1 MTREQSVGAASHAS
15 NHWREVD
22 WRLVNR
28 NVRRLQVR
36 IVKAVEEGRWGKVKA
51 LQRLLT
57 HSRDGTPLPHGL
69 ADLERS
75 IDGTTV
81 RLTTRDWHGTV
92 RVSVVFGVHPRTTI
106 NESFEVEIA
115 PVPIVSPPLKSRR
128 SAPPTGRPAR
138 R

>member
-1 MTREQSVGAASHAS
+1 MKTFRQFTNSRRVYELNVDSHHIDS
-15 NHWREVD
+15 KPNWT
-22 WRLVNR
+22 
-28 NVRRLQVR
+28 
-36 IVKAVEEGRWGKVKA
+36 
-51 LQRLLT
+51 LT

-106 NESFEVEIA
+106 SESFEVEIE
-115 PVPIVSPPLKSRR
+115 PIPDVSPPLKCSFSSHRD
-128 SAPPTGRPAR
+128 RPI
-138 R
+138 